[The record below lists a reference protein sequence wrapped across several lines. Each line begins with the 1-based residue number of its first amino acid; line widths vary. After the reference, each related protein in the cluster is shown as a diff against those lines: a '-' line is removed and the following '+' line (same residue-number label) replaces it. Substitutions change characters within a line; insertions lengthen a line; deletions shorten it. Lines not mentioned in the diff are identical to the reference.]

1 LYLQHL
7 KRLLLIVALLF
18 AFGVTTHVSAQAK
31 GGRKREHKNQRRGGG
46 GMFGGVRK
54 HHGNAN
60 MFARGGQK
68 NGFLSRLFT
77 GKRVTA
83 GGWVYKPTRPG
94 KKQNREQHQL
104 FTRYRTK
111 NKKMK
116 DGMQARINRDRAK
129 NRSHGNASF
138 AKRKY

>member
-1 LYLQHL
+1 L
-7 KRLLLIVALLF
+7 KKLLFILALLF
-18 AFGVTTHVSAQAK
+18 AFGVTTVSAQAK
-31 GGRKREHKNQRRGGG
+31 GGRKREHKNQRKGGG
-46 GMFGGVRK
+46 GGGLFGGVRK
-54 HHGNAN
+54 HGNSN

-68 NGFLSRLFT
+68 TGFFARVIG

-104 FTRYRTK
+104 FTRFQTK

-116 DGMQARINRDRAK
+116 DGMQARINSNRAK
-129 NRSHGNASF
+129 NRSHGNANF
-138 AKRKY
+138 AKRRY